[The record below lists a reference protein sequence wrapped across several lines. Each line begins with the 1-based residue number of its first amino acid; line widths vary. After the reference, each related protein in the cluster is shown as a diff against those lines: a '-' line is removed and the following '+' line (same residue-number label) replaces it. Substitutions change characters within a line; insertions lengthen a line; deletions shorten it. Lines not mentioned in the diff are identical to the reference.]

1 MQSDDTLRDPVANR
15 RRFLKVLTLAGLAI
29 ASVGALLSPAA
40 NAATRAKKAATTRE
54 ALRAKQSTHRVKQS
68 ARRNKQLR
76 GSRRQHDRY
85 DWHDQYEVAQF
96 DRSQFE
102 EKTISLAA
110 PNMGEKLVEVPFWAD
125 GNYQFDAIQEIS
137 YIMRDWRTGEVHSV
151 EPGLLD
157 LLFDLRRTL
166 GTNEPFQVV
175 CGYRSPE
182 TNAMLVERGH
192 RGVAAHSLHM
202 EGRAIDIRLGRR
214 GAQYIQRA
222 ALSLGRGGVG
232 YYPRRGF
239 VHVDT
244 GPVRQWRG

>member
-1 MQSDDTLRDPVANR
+1 MQNDDMLRDPVANR
-15 RRFLKVLTLAGLAI
+15 RRFLKVLALGGLAV
-29 ASVGALLSPAA
+29 ASVGSLLSTAA
-40 NAATRAKKAATTRE
+40 EAAIRAKKTGQTRK
-54 ALRAKQSTHRVKQS
+54 ALRGRTS
-68 ARRNKQLR
+68 AV
-76 GSRRQHDRY
+76 SRRKREQPRRDRH
-85 DWHDQYEVAQF
+85 DWHDQYEVAKF
-96 DRSQFE
+96 DRSQFDE
-102 EKTISLAA
+102 RTISLAV

-125 GNYQFDAIQEIS
+125 GTYQSDAIREIS
-137 YIMRDWRTGEVHSV
+137 YIMRDWRTGEVHQV
-151 EPGLLD
+151 EPELLD

-166 GTNEPFQVV
+166 GTSEPFQVV

-192 RGVAAHSLHM
+192 RGVAPHSLHM
-202 EGRAIDIRLGRR
+202 QGRAIDIRLDRR

-232 YYPRRGF
+232 YYPRMGF